1 MLSFG
6 ILCEK
11 SGDYNKFLLKV
22 LQICLFLAIMHDF
35 NSSLRREQMELKL
48 AKNTLNTKNKTN
60 AVKISCED
68 ILKKL
73 TQGENI
79 FYFDK
84 ENSHKDM
91 QKACAF
97 FQKAGHSTYLNEVRY
112 ALDEGSYIYELHI
125 L

>member
-1 MLSFG
+1 MPIFS
-6 ILCEK
+6 
-11 SGDYNKFLLKV
+11 YNARLYL
-22 LQICLFLAIMHDF
+22 
-35 NSSLRREQMELKL
+35 SLRREKMELKL

>member
-35 NSSLRREQMELKL
+35 NLSLRREQMELKL